1 MASHNK
7 GTRIDGA
14 INFHK
19 ATTSDG
25 LKCLR
30 GALNPAR
37 MSKEDVQAFRDRY
50 RENPVKFCREI
61 LGLDLD
67 ENQQQIANSVKDH
80 RRTACISARGCGK
93 SVCVSALA
101 IWYFVLAPHTKVIL
115 GANTHSQ
122 SYSVLWLKTI
132 ELIQN
137 SGINQWFEVTQDF
150 IYWKGARD
158 LGYITRITCGAD
170 KVESLSGYH
179 APHMLIL
186 LDEAS
191 SIPDKIILN
200 LIAGMTELDNRICLT
215 TNPTRNT
222 GFMAEVEDNR
232 EWNVIHIDGFSSRF
246 TDKEHLQYLIDR
258 YGEDSDT
265 VRVQVRGLF
274 PKVSSDVLV
283 SKELFLSCETNETPK
298 TGDTVLGL
306 DVASTGG
313 DLSQW
318 CVRRGG
324 DVVFFDDEGTSTVD
338 SLVSKTIRIVEE
350 WGVDRIFVDSTGM
363 GWTIP
368 EILEKNLPNKEVIG
382 VQFAEKPKIQT
393 PCMNNRS
400 WMYVNLRDR
409 MRDGHV
415 SFKKVPH
422 MWTQLKEEMLATQV
436 FLDQTNGKLKLCP
449 KDEIRTILGHSPD
462 LLDSLALTFATEE
475 PWRYD
480 VGNSEEHRH
489 LDEDL
494 MYAGLWG

>member
-14 INFHK
+14 LNFHK
-19 ATTSDG
+19 ASRPDS
-25 LKCLR
+25 LKYLR
-30 GALNPAR
+30 GCLAPNR
-37 MSKEDVQAFRDRY
+37 MTREDVQAFRERY
-50 RENPVKFCREI
+50 RENPVRFCSEI
-61 LGLDLD
+61 LGLELD
-67 ENQQQIANSVKDH
+67 ANQQKIADSVKLH

-93 SVCVSALA
+93 SVCISALA
-101 IWYFVLAPHTKVIL
+101 IWYFVLAPHTKVIV

-122 SYSVLWLKTI
+122 SYSVLWLKI
-132 ELIQN
+132 LELIQG
-137 SGINQWFEVTQDF
+137 SGINSWFDVSQDY
-150 IYWKGARD
+150 IYWKGAKD
-158 LGYITRITCGAD
+158 LGYIKRITCNSD
-170 KVESLSGYH
+170 NVENLSGYH

-200 LIAGMTELDNRICLT
+200 LIAGMTEMDNRICLT

-222 GFMAEVEDNR
+222 GFMTEVEDNKDW
-232 EWNVIHIDGFSSRF
+232 EVIHIDGFDSAF

-274 PKVSSDVLV
+274 PKLSSDTLVSSEV
-283 SKELFLSCETNETPK
+283 FNACARNETPK

-306 DVASTGG
+306 DVAASGG
-313 DLSQW
+313 DLSVW
-318 CVRRGG
+318 CVRQGG
-324 DVVFFDDEGTSTVD
+324 DVIHFEDEGTSTVD
-338 SLVSKTIRIVEE
+338 SLVSRTCSIVEKFN
-350 WGVDRIFVDSTGM
+350 VDRIFVDATGM

-368 EILEKNLPNKEVIG
+368 EILEKNLPNKEVNGI
-382 VQFAEKPKIQT
+382 QFAEKPKINT
-393 PCMNNRS
+393 PCMNYRS

-415 SFKKVPH
+415 SFKKVPEE
-422 MWTQLKEEMLATQV
+422 WSALKEEMLATQV

-449 KDEIRTILGHSPD
+449 KDEIRTILGRSPD
-462 LLDSLALTFATEE
+462 ILDSLALTFATEE
-475 PWRYD
+475 PWLYD
-480 VGNSEEHRH
+480 IGSQTGKKE
-489 LDEDL
+489 LDDDL